1 MRITALETIRCK
13 AFANLLW
20 LRLET
25 DCGLVGL
32 GEAFRNA
39 EASEAYLHETLA
51 PELLGRDPRPVAAH
65 RERIG
70 RVIANRFMGTPSRSI
85 ELRGDAAVDLALWDL
100 LAQSLGVPLHRL
112 WGGPVRERIRVYNT
126 CAGPAYNTEPVVGW
140 VSRLAE
146 PGAAPVGAIDDL
158 QAQLDDPVGLARS
171 LLAEGVTA
179 LEIWPFDRFAAATG
193 GNAIGPAELEAAL
206 APIRAIRDALGEA
219 VEILVE
225 CHGLWRLPAAV
236 RIARALEPYRVFW
249 LEDPI
254 AMHRLDDL
262 RRLKEATGIPL
273 AGSENHGTAHWF
285 REAFALGVIDYAH
298 FDVGWM
304 GGLSEALDVAALA
317 RAFDRPIAP
326 HDCVGPVML
335 AANLQ
340 LLAAQPHGLWC
351 ETVRAYA
358 RGWYREVVEG
368 LPEPEGGTI
377 GFPEG
382 PGLGVRLSP
391 AFLARPDL
399 VRRRST
405 FGPGRAGQGLPRG
418 PIGLTHGRDQPRG
431 GTPMSFASYLDKAQE
446 KLGDLE
452 RILGEL
458 GERAGVVDAKAELE
472 AVRERLKAL
481 RLQGA
486 DLSEEAVRA
495 FTARLDA
502 LTSRIGALR
511 G

>member
-1 MRITALETIRCK
+1 VRITALETLRTP

-25 DCGLVGL
+25 DAGPVGL

-39 EASEAYLHETLA
+39 EATEAYLHETLA

-70 RVIANRFMGTPSRSI
+70 RVIANRFMGTPSRSV
-85 ELRGDAAVDLALWDL
+85 ELRGDAAVDMALWDL

-126 CAGPAYNTEPVVGW
+126 CAGPGYNTAAIRGW
-140 VSRLAE
+140 VARLAE
-146 PGAAPVGAIDDL
+146 PGAAPVGALDDL

-179 LEIWPFDRFAAATG
+179 MKIWPFDRFAKATG
-193 GNAIGPAELEAAL
+193 GNAIGPAELEAGL
-206 APIRAIRDALGEA
+206 APIRAIREALGA
-219 VEILVE
+219 AIDIMIE

-236 RIARALEPYRVFW
+236 AIGRALEPYGIFW
-249 LEDPI
+249 IEDPI

-262 RRLKEATGIPL
+262 RRFREAVALPV
-273 AGSENHGTAHWF
+273 AGSENHGTSLWF
-285 REAFALGVIDYAH
+285 REAFALGVVDHAH

-304 GGLSEALDVAALA
+304 GGPSEALDVAALA

-335 AANLQ
+335 AVNLQ
-340 LLAAQPHGLWC
+340 LLAAQPHGLIC
-351 ETVRAYA
+351 ETVRAYS
-358 RGWYREVVEG
+358 RGWYRLVVEG

-382 PGLGVRLSP
+382 AGLGVSLAP
-391 AFLARPDL
+391 GFLGRADL
-399 VRRRST
+399 LRRRSAAV
-405 FGPGRAGQGLPRG
+405 AGQGP
-418 PIGLTHGRDQPRG
+418 
-431 GTPMSFASYLDKAQE
+431 
-446 KLGDLE
+446 
-452 RILGEL
+452 
-458 GERAGVVDAKAELE
+458 
-472 AVRERLKAL
+472 
-481 RLQGA
+481 GA
-486 DLSEEAVRA
+486 
-495 FTARLDA
+495 
-502 LTSRIGALR
+502 
-511 G
+511 